1 MAGTPSKVLKPF
13 PTVTGERTSAI
24 LHLFLHTGESTD
36 RPSPAALSIGRIRV
50 QRFTVNIF
58 LATTNRGE
66 SLRYHSKIGLSRRSA
81 KLEPPLNESYPLVK
95 TRRVKSMLLVMKEFC
110 IGSIF
115 PRPSSS
121 RKYFHV
127 ALIVAMTLFR
137 CANGDGEVTPTLL
150 APTGCRGSYIG

>member
-1 MAGTPSKVLKPF
+1 
-13 PTVTGERTSAI
+13 
-24 LHLFLHTGESTD
+24 
-36 RPSPAALSIGRIRV
+36 
-50 QRFTVNIF
+50 
-58 LATTNRGE
+58 
-66 SLRYHSKIGLSRRSA
+66 
-81 KLEPPLNESYPLVK
+81 
-95 TRRVKSMLLVMKEFC
+95 MLLVMKEFC

-150 APTGCRGSYIG
+150 APNGIVQLLDGSLLIFDIESHRILKLDPSGQLTFWGGTGQGQTTIHQNAACSARRCG